1 MDTGI
6 LWSLIGSFTNVFI
19 LTRIAQYFFKRFTK
33 VDDRKRAFIVFFI
46 VAVLDL
52 IGLLIALKDK
62 GMSSGLYYWLFFFMP
77 FLVMWLL
84 KDLMEASRKK
94 KQEEAAQEEQSV
106 K

>member
-6 LWSLIGSFTNVFI
+6 LWSLISSFTSVFV
-19 LTRIAQYFFKRFTK
+19 LTRILQYLLKRTNLE
-33 VDDRKRAFIVFFI
+33 DRTRAYVVFFV
-46 VAVLDL
+46 VAVFDL
-52 IGLLIALKDK
+52 IGLYFYFDGITLALQ
-62 GMSSGLYYWLFFFMP
+62 GWLFYYLP
-77 FLVMWLL
+77 FLVMWLF

>member
-19 LTRIAQYFFKRFTK
+19 LTRIAQYFLKRFSK
-33 VDDRKRAFIVFFI
+33 VEDRKRAFIVFFI
-46 VAVLDL
+46 VAAIDL
-52 IGLLIALKDK
+52 IGL
-62 GMSSGLYYWLFFFMP
+62 FFFLQDVRLALQGWFFYYLP

-94 KQEEAAQEEQSV
+94 KQQEASSFNE
-106 K
+106 

>member
-19 LTRIAQYFFKRFTK
+19 LTRVLQYLLKRTNLE
-33 VDDRKRAFIVFFI
+33 DRKRAFVVFSI
-46 VAVLDL
+46 VAVIDL
-52 IGLLIALKDK
+52 VG
-62 GMSSGLYYWLFFFMP
+62 LFFFFGNLLLALHGWLFYYVP

-94 KQEEAAQEEQSV
+94 KQQEASQEE
-106 K
+106 